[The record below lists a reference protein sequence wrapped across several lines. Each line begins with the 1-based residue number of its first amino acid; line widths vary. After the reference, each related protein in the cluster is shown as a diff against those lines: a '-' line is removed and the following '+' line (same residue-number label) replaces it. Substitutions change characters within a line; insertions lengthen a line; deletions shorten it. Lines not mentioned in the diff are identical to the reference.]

1 MSANMKTT
9 HKTSRSS
16 SVNSTSSTNSLSLE
30 LNSGFLELTMPQHQ
44 HHRTDS
50 TSTTSTCSGGFLPLT
65 PTCNT
70 PVRKKS
76 VDTSADERQRLVL
89 LRARDN

>member
-1 MSANMKTT
+1 MSANIETT
-9 HKTSRSS
+9 HKTTRSS
-16 SVNSTSSTNSLSLE
+16 SVNSTSSTNSIAFELS
-30 LNSGFLELTMPQHQ
+30 SGFLELTMPV
-44 HHRTDS
+44 HHRTIS
-50 TSTTSTCSGGFLPLT
+50 SSSTSTCSGGFLQLT

-76 VDTSADERQRLVL
+76 LSTVAEERQRLLL